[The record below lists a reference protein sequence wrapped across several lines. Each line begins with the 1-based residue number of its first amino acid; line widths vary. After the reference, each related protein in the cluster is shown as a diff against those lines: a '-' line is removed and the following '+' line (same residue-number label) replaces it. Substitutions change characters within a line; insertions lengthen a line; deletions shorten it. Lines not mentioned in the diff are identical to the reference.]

1 MAFAGSQEPVY
12 TYPEPDLLRD
22 LVSIYFEKLN
32 PYYPV
37 LHQPTF
43 RRLLNAHEHHQDTD
57 FGMTVLLVCA
67 CASMYSEDPR
77 VMMPGDTSRL
87 SAGWRYFSQ
96 VPLHRNRMVV
106 QANVYDLQYYAVSE
120 VGYKYTSSNRP
131 L

>member
-1 MAFAGSQEPVY
+1 MY